1 MDGSPLFYKGIAG
14 VDRRQPCVGRGRSYA
29 GGWPFSCLL
38 PWLSSATGCGR
49 LDKDAVSTE
58 LKTLQS
64 STAEGMLVADQAARS
79 RAPADFIEI
88 RTAELSK
95 QSKNA
100 ADALAGTPT
109 EDGFQE
115 AAFEGNE
122 IGNRA
127 SELLDALHSDPGN
140 SNLATNVAHELGL
153 TE

>member
-1 MDGSPLFYKGIAG
+1 
-14 VDRRQPCVGRGRSYA
+14 
-29 GGWPFSCLL
+29 
-38 PWLSSATGCGR
+38 LSARAVILVAAALALVAVPGCGR

-64 STAEGMLVADQAARS
+64 ATAEGMLVAGQAARS

-95 QSKNA
+95 QARNS
-100 ADALAGTPT
+100 ADALAETPT
-109 EDGFQE
+109 ESGLQR
-115 AAFEGNE
+115 AATRGNQ

-140 SNLATNVAHELGL
+140 ENLATNVTHELRSLNDQAGAAEDSL
-153 TE
+153 